1 MTPIRIALL
10 VLLAVALIWGAIG
23 LFNYFRQRRA
33 QGRAEREGLVL
44 YADVLSTELIGGL
57 LKSLNIHKI
66 RMRLTEPGKSP
77 REVTLRTRLMPGQKF
92 GKQQRLMVIVDP
104 VSPERVYPATEEAA
118 KRITLT
124 GTRTERK
131 LMEAQMRNPRRF
143 SQRPPST
150 YQPPI
155 NKIR

>member
-1 MTPIRIALL
+1 MKIALL
-10 VLLAVALIWGAIG
+10 ILLAVALIWGTIG
-23 LFNYFRQRRA
+23 LVNYLRQRRA

-44 YADVLSTELIGGL
+44 YADVLSTELVGGL
-57 LKSLNIHKI
+57 LKTLNIHKI
-66 RMRLTEPGKSP
+66 RMRLTEPGNSS
-77 REVTLRTRLMPGQKF
+77 REVTLRTRLMPNQKF

-104 VSPERVYPATEEAA
+104 VNPERVYPATEAAA
-118 KRITLT
+118 KSITLT

-143 SQRPPST
+143 PQRAPST